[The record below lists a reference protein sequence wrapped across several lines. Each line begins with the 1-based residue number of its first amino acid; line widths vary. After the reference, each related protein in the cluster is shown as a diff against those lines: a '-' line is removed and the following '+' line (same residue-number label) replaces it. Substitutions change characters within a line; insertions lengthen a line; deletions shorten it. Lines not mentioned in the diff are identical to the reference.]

1 MASQSLAQRIEN
13 VLATTKHVWFVANAA
28 KVAQDVSPS
37 VTTNGSLTHITGI
50 MPRRA
55 TPAATPT
62 FEHNGQLA

>member
-1 MASQSLAQRIEN
+1 MASQNLAQRIEN

-28 KVAQDVSPS
+28 RASHDASSAEPA
-37 VTTNGSLTHITGI
+37 NNSLTGISGI